1 MPTFSGRAIAALLG
15 VSDIPRASSCKS
27 VATPISSIIDMAPYQ
42 TPWPET
48 QFAPGSSPSREI
60 CFTVA
65 GLVVTL
71 GAAVFTFLDIATI
84 LATWARTGAWG
95 AAGAQVLFLL
105 IVASL
110 VYGSCVYHLAR
121 LGYLRRILDH
131 VPTGDAALAS
141 VYCEASPPL
150 ITILV
155 PSYMEDERIVRRT
168 LLSAALQTY
177 PRRRVVLLID
187 DPPAP
192 ARVRDA
198 ARLEGTRRLP
208 VEMQRLLEV
217 PRQVCARALEAFRQ
231 KRAANGIDI
240 TRERRRL
247 ASVHT
252 EVAGW
257 LERQASAYE
266 SFDHADR
273 LFVELAFRTLARTYR
288 VEAERLTAPLTA
300 DPRPSVNIEDIDV
313 AYRRLVAQFDVEL
326 TSFQRKRY
334 DNLSHE
340 PNKAMNLNSYI
351 ALLGGTF
358 RETVHDG
365 KLYLERTADTDADLS
380 VPASEFLLA
389 VDADSILTPDYAL
402 RLVHVMREPGHEN
415 VAIVQTPYSAF
426 PGAPSAVERIAG
438 ATTDIQCL
446 IHQGFSRYDATYWV
460 GANAVIRTAALGDI
474 ASYSIERGQRVV
486 RFIQDRTLIEDTEST
501 VDLLANGW
509 RLSNYPG
516 RLAFSETPADF
527 GSLLIQ
533 RRRWANGG
541 LIILPRLLRY
551 VTSARVAVRLRLA
564 QAFMMAHYLTS
575 LAAVN
580 IGLLFVLAFSF
591 EDSMRTLWLPLT
603 AVPYYLLYAR
613 DLRFAGYRVGD
624 VLRTYALN
632 LVLIPVNLV
641 GVMGSLYQ
649 AVVGSKAA
657 FGRTPKVRGRTPV
670 PAIYLLAELGIGLQW
685 MVRAL
690 GDTLEH
696 RPAHALLA
704 AVNFGFLLY
713 GLVTFIGVRNSL
725 DDLLPGLRARLQTCL
740 PPMPTRARL
749 AHHRGA
755 RQGVPSEPAATR

>member
-1 MPTFSGRAIAALLG
+1 MAAH
-15 VSDIPRASSCKS
+15 
-27 VATPISSIIDMAPYQ
+27 Q
-42 TPWPET
+42 TRLPET
-48 QFAPGSSPSREI
+48 HFAHGSNPSREL

-65 GLVVTL
+65 GLVITV
-71 GAAVFTFLDIATI
+71 GAALFTFLDIAGI
-84 LATWARTGAWG
+84 LAMRARAGAW
-95 AAGAQVLFLL
+95 AATGAQVLFLL
-105 IVASL
+105 IVAAF

-121 LGYLRRILDH
+121 LGYLRRILAH
-131 VPTGDAALAS
+131 VPAGDAALAS
-141 VYCEASPPL
+141 VYREADPPL

-155 PSYMEDERIVRRT
+155 PSYMEDERVIRRT

-192 ARVRDA
+192 ATARDA
-198 ARLEGTRRLP
+198 ARLEVTRRLP
-208 VEMQRLLEV
+208 AQLHLMLQV
-217 PRQVCARALEAFRQ
+217 PRQVCARALEAFR
-231 KRAANGIDI
+231 KRRAAHAIDI
-240 TRERRRL
+240 THERLQL
-247 ASVHT
+247 ADVHAQ
-252 EVAGW
+252 VASW
-257 LERQASAYE
+257 LEQQARMYKTL
-266 SFDHADR
+266 DHADR
-273 LFVELAFRTLARTYR
+273 LFVELGFGTLARTYR
-288 VEAERLTAPLTA
+288 VESERLRAQRACDSPQGLN
-300 DPRPSVNIEDIDV
+300 VEDIDV

-326 TSFQRKRY
+326 TSFERKRY

-358 RETVHDG
+358 RETVRDR
-365 KLYLERTADTDADLS
+365 KLLLERSSGTDADLL

-389 VDADSILTPDYAL
+389 VDADSVVAPDYAL
-402 RLVHVMREPGHEN
+402 RLVHVMREHGHED
-415 VAIVQTPYSAF
+415 VAIVQAPYSAF

-438 ATTDIQCL
+438 ATTDIQRL
-446 IHQGFSRYDATYWV
+446 IHQGFSHYDATYWV

-474 ASYSIERGQRVV
+474 ASCSIERGHQIA

-509 RLSNYPG
+509 RLYNYPG
-516 RLAFSETPADF
+516 RLAYSETPADF

-541 LIILPRLLRY
+541 LIILPRLLGY
-551 VTSARVAVRLRLA
+551 VTGARLAIRRRLA

-580 IGLLFVLAFSF
+580 FGLLLGFAFSF
-591 EDSMRTLWLPLT
+591 EDSMRTFWLPLT
-603 AVPYYLLYAR
+603 AIPYYLLYAR
-613 DLRFAGYRVGD
+613 DLRFAGYQFGD

-632 LVLIPVNLV
+632 LLLIPVNV
-641 GVMGSLYQ
+641 AGIMGSLYQ
-649 AVVGSKAA
+649 AVAGSKAA

-670 PAIYLLAELGIGLQW
+670 PAIYLIAELGIGLQW

-696 RPAHALLA
+696 RPVQGVLA
-704 AVNFGFLLY
+704 AVNLGFLLY

-725 DDLLPGLRARLQTCL
+725 EDLLLGLRARLRK
-740 PPMPTRARL
+740 PSSPMPAAARL
-749 AHHRGA
+749 AYHRGA
-755 RQGVPSEPAATR
+755 RESVPAEPADTR

>member
-1 MPTFSGRAIAALLG
+1 MAAHPAR
-15 VSDIPRASSCKS
+15 S
-27 VATPISSIIDMAPYQ
+27 
-42 TPWPET
+42 PET
-48 QFAPGSSPSREI
+48 HFVHGSNPRREI
-60 CFTVA
+60 CLTVA
-65 GLVVTL
+65 GVVVTL
-71 GAAVFTFLDIATI
+71 GAALFAFLDIAGI
-84 LATWARTGAWG
+84 LAMRVRAGAWN
-95 AAGAQVLFLL
+95 ATGAQVVFLL
-105 IVASL
+105 IVAVF
-110 VYGSCVYHLAR
+110 VYGSCVYHFAR

-131 VPTGDAALAS
+131 VPAGETALTS
-141 VYCEASPPL
+141 VYREPDPPL

-192 ARVRDA
+192 ATARDA
-198 ARLEGTRRLP
+198 AQLEVTRGLP
-208 VEMQRLLEV
+208 AQLQLALQV
-217 PRQVCARALEAFRQ
+217 PRQACARALEAFRQ
-231 KRAANGIDI
+231 RRAAHAVDI
-240 TRERRRL
+240 AHERIRL
-247 ASVHT
+247 ADVHT
-252 EVAGW
+252 DVATW
-257 LERQASAYE
+257 LEQQAKVYE
-266 SFDHADR
+266 SLDHADR
-273 LFVELAFRTLARTYR
+273 LFVELAFRTLARAYR
-288 VEAERLTAPLTA
+288 VESERFRAPRTA
-300 DPRPSVNIEDIDV
+300 DSLPTADVEDIDV
-313 AYRRLVAQFDVEL
+313 AYRRLVAQFDVEV
-326 TSFQRKRY
+326 TSFERKRY

-358 RETVHDG
+358 RKHVRDD
-365 KLYLERTADTDADLS
+365 KLLLERTSGPGADLS

-402 RLVHVMREPGHEN
+402 RLVHVMREPGHEK

-426 PGAPSAVERIAG
+426 PEAPNAVERIAG

-446 IHQGFSRYDATYWV
+446 IHQGFSRYGATYWV

-474 ASYSIERGQRVV
+474 ASYSSERGHQIA

-509 RLSNYPG
+509 RLYNYPG
-516 RLAFSETPADF
+516 RLAYSETPADF

-551 VTSARVAVRLRLA
+551 VSGARVAVHRRLA

-580 IGLLFVLAFSF
+580 FGLLFMLAFPF
-591 EDSMRTLWLPLT
+591 DGSMRTFWLPLA
-603 AVPYYLLYAR
+603 AVPYYLFYAR

-657 FGRTPKVRGRTPV
+657 FGRTPKVRGRTRV
-670 PAIYLLAELGIGLQW
+670 PAIYLIAELGIGLQW
-685 MVRAL
+685 TIRAL
-690 GDTLEH
+690 GDTLEQ

-704 AVNFGFLLY
+704 AVNLGFLLY
-713 GLVTFIGVRNSL
+713 GLVTFVGVRNSV
-725 DDLLPGLRARLQTCL
+725 DDLLLELRARLQTFL
-740 PPMPTRARL
+740 SPLSRARL
-749 AHHRGA
+749 VRHR
-755 RQGVPSEPAATR
+755 RRREEVPLEPAPTR